1 MLCIFRIFL
10 GDATLQDWGRAIGAR
25 SKKRRGSKRSCHV
38 CAAHIHVCVYSSPLG
53 CVFWLVSGGAKGRK
67 GEEKI
72 RSSDPN
78 RKGGR
83 GPQRERS
90 LEIVS
95 ISSSSSL
102 RAAAITNVRKEKK
115 RGEPYPVLSPFLPHC
130 VNYRSVEED
139 SFWGQWWKEG

>member
-1 MLCIFRIFL
+1 MLCIFGVFL
-10 GDATLQDWGRAIGAR
+10 GETTLRDWGRAIGAR
-25 SKKRRGSKRSCHV
+25 SKKRRVSKRSCHV
-38 CAAHIHVCVYSSPLG
+38 CVAHIHVCVYSSPLG

-95 ISSSSSL
+95 ISSSSFSSC
-102 RAAAITNVRKEKK
+102 RGHYKCAKGKK
-115 RGEPYPVLSPFLPHC
+115 RGEPYPVLSPFLSHC

-139 SFWGQWWKEG
+139 SFLGQ